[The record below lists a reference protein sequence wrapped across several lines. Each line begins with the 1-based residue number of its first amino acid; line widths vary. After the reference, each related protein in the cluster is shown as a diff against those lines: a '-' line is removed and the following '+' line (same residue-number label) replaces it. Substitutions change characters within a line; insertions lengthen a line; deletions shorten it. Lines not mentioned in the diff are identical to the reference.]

1 MTTPDSRSE
10 LAQAIRE
17 YLEEGW
23 SCPPD
28 AQRMLAEAA
37 RLLGEH
43 QACGAPAPRLWA
55 LLRPDA
61 DELHDDKATALRMQA
76 VMVQDC
82 EDGYRLYEVRE
93 VSG

>member
-1 MTTPDSRSE
+1 MTTPARLE

-17 YLEEGW
+17 YLEQGW

-28 AQRMLAEAA
+28 AQRMLVEAA
-37 RLLGEH
+37 QLLGEH
-43 QACGAPAPRLWA
+43 QACGAPAARLWV

-61 DELHDDKATALRMQA
+61 DELHYDKATALRMQD

-93 VSG
+93 VTR